1 MFPRDPS
8 FLQGPRWAPGR
19 PSGVSQGD
27 PREGPQSA
35 ILLHNGVILESILVP
50 LLGPNLHTVLQKAP
64 KWESKKLSKPALLGG
79 CLGSL
84 GACCFY

>member
-8 FLQGPRWAPGR
+8 FLQGPRWAPGT

-35 ILLHNGVILESILVP
+35 ILFDNGVHLDTILVP
-50 LLGPNLHTVLQKAP
+50 LFGPNLYTVLQKA
-64 KWESKKLSKPALLGG
+64 SK
-79 CLGSL
+79 
-84 GACCFY
+84 